1 MNRGPDYARE
11 IRRVLTDPIKVCAG
25 LGLSKGAQR
34 SQQGCMILCPA
45 HSERSPSCSV
55 TRGRD
60 GTIRFKCHGCQ
71 ATGDLLTLVATVHD
85 LDLRTDFKAVLLEA
99 AQMGGLLHIV
109 EELNDRKPYEPRSLP
124 ELPEPE
130 PERDYP
136 PASEVAALWA
146 LAGSVLDDPASG
158 GHLVGRKLDARAAAS
173 LGLLRAIP
181 DGVPLPGW
189 ARYRGKSW
197 VQSGH
202 RMITRVFDASGACR
216 SLRAWRV
223 EGDAAAKRLP
233 PGGHRADGLVL
244 ANKRAQELLT
254 GERPAPRVI
263 VIQEG
268 EPDWVV
274 GAIAW
279 PTLAVFGITSGSWND
294 DFARKVPIG
303 SEVIVRTHNDQ
314 AGDKYAEAIIKS
326 VCNRAVV
333 RRTEAA

>member
-1 MNRGPDYARE
+1 MIRPDYAAE
-11 IRRVLTDPIKVCAG
+11 IRRTLVDPLVVCDR
-25 LGLSKGAQR
+25 LGLAKGATRQP
-34 SQQGCMILCPA
+34 SGVMILCPA

-85 LDLRTDFKAVLLEA
+85 LDLRSDFKAVLLEA

-109 EELNDRKPYEPRSLP
+109 EELNDQKPYEPRPLP

-136 PASEVAALWA
+136 PADEVAALWA
-146 LAGSVLDDPASG
+146 AAGSVLDDPASG

-173 LGLLRAIP
+173 LGLLRALP
-181 DGVPLPGW
+181 DGATLPAW
-189 ARYRGKSW
+189 ARYRGKPW
-197 VQSGH
+197 TASGH
-202 RMITRVFDASGACR
+202 RMIARVFDAAGACR
-216 SLRAWRV
+216 SVRAWRV
-223 EGDAAAKRLP
+223 EGDAPAKRLP

-244 ANKRAQELLT
+244 ANKRAQDLLT
-254 GERPAPRVI
+254 GGRKAPRVI
-263 VIQEG
+263 VVQEG
-268 EPDWVV
+268 EPDWVC
-274 GAIAW
+274 GATAW
-279 PTLAVFGITSGSWND
+279 PGVAVFGIISGSWSE
-294 DFARKVPIG
+294 DFAKRIPLG

-314 AGDKYAEAIIKS
+314 AGDKYADAIIKTIKG
-326 VCNRAVV
+326 RAVV